1 MGKDDIKN
9 ITKPTFNNFNF
20 CRLNLYLAIVKR
32 SWIDE
37 TNIKRAEIVFI
48 LPAIDG
54 EKVTKFENVYKPIP
68 EAKRKIN
75 FLSDFLLLQNNN
87 KINDKPTMQ

>member
-37 TNIKRAEIVFI
+37 TKIKREAIVFI
-48 LPAIDG
+48 LPANDG
-54 EKVTKFENVYKPIP
+54 EKVAKFENVYKPIP

-75 FLSDFLLLQNNN
+75 FLSVFLLL
-87 KINDKPTMQ
+87 

>member
-20 CRLNLYLAIVKR
+20 CRLSLYLEIVKR
-32 SWIDE
+32 NWIDE

-48 LPAIDG
+48 LPANDG
-54 EKVTKFENVYKPIP
+54 EKLLNLKMY
-68 EAKRKIN
+68 IN
-75 FLSDFLLLQNNN
+75 QYLKQ
-87 KINDKPTMQ
+87 KGK